1 MTVHSEA
8 TDVQGASRPGKV
20 PPGKPPSPPPPRRFA
35 VIYRRIC
42 MPRHAIR
49 WKTCDTPPNEDFWVG
64 RVCSQ
69 VPKFPSAN
77 PHFQKQ
83 PAGQKHGESAS
94 ESIIWRVVVR
104 RVAYVRFGNTEVT
117 PCQRNYNLL
126 CFTESSLLSALTIML
141 AVRGHRSQVRYN
153 IIIILYTVLLPISL

>member
-1 MTVHSEA
+1 
-8 TDVQGASRPGKV
+8 
-20 PPGKPPSPPPPRRFA
+20 
-35 VIYRRIC
+35 

-83 PAGQKHGESAS
+83 PAGQKHGESAI
-94 ESIIWRVVVR
+94 ESIMACSGKAR
-104 RVAYVRFGNTEVT
+104 RVRFGNTGNAMPT
-117 PCQRNYNLL
+117 
-126 CFTESSLLSALTIML
+126 
-141 AVRGHRSQVRYN
+141 
-153 IIIILYTVLLPISL
+153 